1 MKGALFERFR
11 HWALGMDIPYARLST
26 SGKFARIIWVS
37 FRRYAADQHGQRA
50 TMLTYYTLF
59 AIVPVAA
66 LVFGI
71 AKGFSL
77 QARLEVMLTKRF
89 ADHQDILN
97 WICQFADTTLE
108 RARGG
113 IVAGAGVIALI
124 WTVMWLATNIEKA
137 FNQIWNLPT
146 RRNFFRRF
154 SDYLAIILLTPIIL
168 VVLGS
173 AGVLVSTMFNRI
185 LSAAPWLSSLGMIV
199 FSLGMKLFP
208 LLLVCL
214 IFSAIYFMV
223 PNTRVKIGAACFGGL
238 IAGILYQ
245 LLQDGFVF
253 LQGTIYRY
261 NTIYGSFAALPLF
274 LIWVQWSWQITLLG
288 AEIAF
293 VKQHA
298 GTGLFDRSSEEESS
312 LRVRRDSELALAKI
326 VYRNFADGKGATSC
340 SELFRRMPIPAV
352 VLQRYLCELTA
363 AGILLR
369 VENRGDGE
377 EPCFTPGRP
386 TETFTVCDG
395 LEQLDTAG
403 NNQPD
408 PAAVQELTGVEICT
422 RQLRDAACRS
432 TQNRPLREL

>member
-11 HWALGMDIPYARLST
+11 HWELGMDTPYMRLT
-26 SGKFARIIWVS
+26 PAGKFARVLWIS

-66 LVFGI
+66 LMFGI

-77 QARLEVMLTKRF
+77 QKRLEVMLTERF

-97 WICQFADTTLE
+97 WIYQFVDTTLE

-113 IVAGAGVIALI
+113 VVAGAGVIALI

-137 FNQIWNLPT
+137 FHQIWDLPT

-168 VVLGS
+168 VVLSS
-173 AGVLVSTMFNRI
+173 AGVLVSTMFNHI
-185 LSAAPWLSSLGMIV
+185 LEAFPWLGGLGMVV
-199 FSLGMKLFP
+199 FFLGMKLFP
-208 LLLVCL
+208 LMLVCL

-223 PNTRVKIGAACFGGL
+223 PNIRVRISAAIFGGL

-298 GTGLFDRSSEEESS
+298 RTGLFDRSGREGNS
-312 LRVRRDSELALAKI
+312 LRVRHDSELALAKI
-326 VYRNFADGKGATSC
+326 VYRAFADGKGATPAV
-340 SELFRRMPIPAV
+340 ELHRRMPISAV
-352 VLQRYLCELTA
+352 VLQRQLEELTA

-369 VENRGDGE
+369 VENPDHGD
-377 EPCFTPGRP
+377 EPCFAPGHP
-386 TETFTVCDG
+386 TDTFTVCDG
-395 LEQLDTAG
+395 LELLNSAG
-403 NNQPD
+403 NDQPD
-408 PAAVQELTGVEICT
+408 PAAIQELTGVEICT
-422 RQLRDAACRS
+422 RSLRDAARRAP
-432 TQNRPLREL
+432 QNRPLKEL